1 LTGIKHLK
9 TKEDGSYNLLGMLT
23 KMSSGELHLEDPDD
37 DIRLTFAPELIKGE
51 GMYTENCVV
60 VAKGELKV
68 GVEENGKFD
77 GICFHVKAMF
87 HPTPEARALTE
98 YVPRPSS
105 NYD

>member
-1 LTGIKHLK
+1 MK

-68 GVEENGKFD
+68 GVEGNGKFD
-77 GICFHVKAMF
+77 VICFHVKAMF

-98 YVPRPSS
+98 YVPRPRS
-105 NYD
+105 NSD